1 MTRSKAPI
9 IQEMTEALE
18 QFESLLLDYLDDLES
33 EMEEVQKGDNYRPLV
48 RSLIRQIDMLRA
60 VHLFIEED
68 LLHQMLTIANMSQS
82 LSHKR
87 TRRFF

>member
-9 IQEMTEALE
+9 IKEMTET
-18 QFESLLLDYLDDLES
+18 FESFEGLLLDYLEDLES
-33 EMEEVQKGDNYRPLV
+33 ELKEVQEGDNYRPLY
-48 RSLIRQIDMLRA
+48 RSLVRQIEMLKA

-68 LLHQMLTIANMSQS
+68 LLHQMLNIANMSQS